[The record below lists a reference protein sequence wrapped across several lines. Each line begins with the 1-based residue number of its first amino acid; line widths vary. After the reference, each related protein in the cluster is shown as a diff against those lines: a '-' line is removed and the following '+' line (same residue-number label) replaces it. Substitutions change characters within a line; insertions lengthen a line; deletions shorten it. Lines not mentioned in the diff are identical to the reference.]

1 MTRTVRQRVLLYL
14 KGMAMGAAD
23 VVPGVSGGTIAFIS
37 GIYEELLATIRSF
50 GPETLRVLR
59 AQGVRAAWQQFN
71 GTFLVTLL
79 AGIGTSIVL
88 LVRPITWALEHQPV
102 LIWSFFFGL
111 VAASVFI
118 CGKKVRRWSLPPIVG
133 LLVGTAAAAAIAF
146 SGVATAPDSLAF
158 YFLAGAIAI
167 CAMILPG
174 ISGSFIL
181 LLMGAYGPVMNAI
194 KTFDLAMIGV
204 FAAGCVVGL
213 MMFARLLSW
222 MFKRHHDLTTSTLT
236 GFLLGSL
243 LIIWPWKQVVSARES
258 SSGLVPF
265 LRDNVLP
272 GDYATISA
280 SERLLGITEKHPQ
293 LAGAIGLMVFGA
305 ALLVILERFAPRGD
319 APISD

>member
-1 MTRTVRQRVLLYL
+1 MRQRVLLFL

-59 AQGVRAAWQQFN
+59 TQGVRSAWLQIN

-79 AGIGTSIVL
+79 AGIATSIVL
-88 LVRPITWALEHQPV
+88 LVRPITWALEHEPV
-102 LIWSFFFGL
+102 LMWSFFFGL
-111 VAASVFI
+111 VAASVLI
-118 CGKKVRRWSLPPIVG
+118 CGKKVQRWSVPPIVG
-133 LLVGTAAAAAIAF
+133 LLVGAVAAGSIAF
-146 SGVATAPDSLAF
+146 LGVATAPDNLAF

-194 KTFDLAMIGV
+194 KTFDLAIIGV
-204 FAAGCVVGL
+204 FAGGCVVGL
-213 MMFARLLSW
+213 MMFSRLLTW

-243 LIIWPWKQVVSARES
+243 LIIWPWKQVVSVRES
-258 SSGLVPF
+258 SHGLVP
-265 LRDNVLP
+265 LMRDNVLP
-272 GDYATISA
+272 GDYATVSA
-280 SERLLGITEKHPQ
+280 SEHLLGITEKQPQ
-293 LAGAIGLMVFGA
+293 LAAAIALMVFGA
-305 ALLVILERFAPRGD
+305 ALLVILERFAPRDD
-319 APISD
+319 APRS